1 MHLTKWKDLAGK
13 YLARGHEV
21 QTKGSK
27 ACTSWLKAKY
37 FSIQS
42 DQSQSIGT
50 LSGDHLE
57 FKM

>member
-1 MHLTKWKDLAGK
+1 MYLTKWKDLAGK
-13 YLARGHEV
+13 YLARGHEA

-27 ACTSWLKAKY
+27 ACASWLKAKY

-50 LSGDHLE
+50 LSGDH
-57 FKM
+57 